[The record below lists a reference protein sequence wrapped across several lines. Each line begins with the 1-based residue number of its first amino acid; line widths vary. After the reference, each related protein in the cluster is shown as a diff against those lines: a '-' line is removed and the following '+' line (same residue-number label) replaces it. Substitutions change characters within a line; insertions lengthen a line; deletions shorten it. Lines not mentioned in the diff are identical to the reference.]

1 MKPWPQIDP
10 GEMVHQVIILQ
21 QQSVQDI
28 SGTSVAWV
36 PSARA
41 WAAINP
47 VRGTDVIRGGQD
59 TTKLYLFVTIR
70 WQTGI
75 VPNMRV
81 QSLNGTYVIQAIEN
95 PGERNVL
102 LVLTC
107 LGLGANQ

>member
-1 MKPWPQIDP
+1 MEPWPQVDP
-10 GEMVHQVIILQ
+10 GEMVHQVVILQ
-21 QQSVQDI
+21 PQTVQDI
-28 SGTSVAWV
+28 SGTSVTWV
-36 PSARA
+36 PFVRT
-41 WAAINP
+41 WAKIKS

-59 TTKLYLFVTIR
+59 TTKLFLFVTIR

-81 QSLNGTYVIQAIEN
+81 QSLNGTYLIQAIEN

-102 LVLTC
+102 LVMTC